1 MRMCELRDLT
11 ANLRDLTYLSF
22 YRQKDLI
29 KATLYQLLYTF
40 SYISLQLLID
50 SSLFCHFFSQRV
62 TPPVILMTYGGGEQR
77 LIYIGFSAC

>member
-40 SYISLQLLID
+40 SYISLQVFID
-50 SSLFCHFFSQRV
+50 SSLFSHFFSQRV
-62 TPPVILMTYGGGEQR
+62 TPFILMTSGGGEQR
-77 LIYIGFSAC
+77 QIYIGFSAC

>member
-22 YRQKDLI
+22 YHQKDLI

-40 SYISLQLLID
+40 SYISLQVFID
-50 SSLFCHFFSQRV
+50 ASLFSHFFSQRV
-62 TPPVILMTYGGGEQR
+62 TPSFILMTSGGGEQR
-77 LIYIGFSAC
+77 QIYIGFSAC

>member
-40 SYISLQLLID
+40 SYISLEVFID
-50 SSLFCHFFSQRV
+50 SSLFSHFFSQRV
-62 TPPVILMTYGGGEQR
+62 TPSFILMTSGGGEQR
-77 LIYIGFSAC
+77 QIYIGFSAC